1 MTSCPLP
8 ATAQTIAAR
17 LPRHLDRCERAVVGQ
32 LVADILAAGLDIAIF
47 DGENWSLPRSRE
59 AGAIAGAI
67 AATDESTLVIRDPQ
81 ARANGRL
88 GLVGSVYLVHGEGA
102 DVIADYT
109 DWPGMEPL
117 VERAMALAS
126 TEALV
131 PA

>member
-1 MTSCPLP
+1 MTCCPLP

-32 LVADILAAGLDIAIF
+32 LVADILAAGLDIGIF
-47 DGENWSLPRSRE
+47 DGEEISLHRSRE
-59 AGAIAGAI
+59 AGAIAAAI
-67 AATDESTLVIRDPQ
+67 AATDETTLVIRD
-81 ARANGRL
+81 ARARDNGRL

-117 VERAMALAS
+117 VAPAMALA
-126 TEALV
+126 TAAV
-131 PA
+131 APA